1 MGKGGGTSDWQRDP
15 RFREHY
21 DAFVRVFICAQRR
34 DRFLLKP
41 MEGLGS
47 ICHQLRQVLRDNHAV
62 SISTSIPSAV
72 LAAEL
77 TRRSLATQA
86 IGLSCWSG
94 ATQEATAEALI
105 EEIDHGSGG
114 AGASLAPGAW
124 VYVRGE
130 YPGNAEDRFVLV
142 ADKDDLASFS
152 AWAAKAAK
160 KR

>member
-1 MGKGGGTSDWQRDP
+1 MDKGGGTPDWQRDP

-47 ICHQLRQVLRDNHAV
+47 ICHQLRQVLRDHRAV

-77 TRRSLATQA
+77 KHRSLATQA
-86 IGLSCWSG
+86 TGLSCWSG
-94 ATQEATAEALI
+94 ATREGTVEDLV
-105 EEIDHGSGG
+105 EEIDHAFGGS
-114 AGASLAPGAW
+114 GASLVPGKW

-142 ADKDDLASFS
+142 ADKADLANFS
-152 AWAAKAAK
+152 AWAATAAK